1 MSRFQERLWGELVR
15 EHATTLAH
23 PARTRYPS
31 RRLSIVE
38 PRTLPLRRQ
47 PSARGWLVRQR
58 GKLAAGVVALA
69 AALAATV
76 SLLATTGTA
85 PSVAYAVTRSPDG
98 TITISISEL
107 KGVDGANEQLV
118 KLGVDVRVLPE
129 LADCSSTA
137 TTVRIPPELAGKMA
151 HGVRGGIAIQ
161 PGLIPPGDTLVIGAR
176 QIGWFVGLGYS
187 LYRGVLPTCI
197 RAGESHAG

>member
-1 MSRFQERLWGELVR
+1 MSKFQERLWGELVR

-23 PARTRYPS
+23 PAGMRYPS
-31 RRLSIVE
+31 RRLPIVE

-47 PSARGWLVRQR
+47 PSARSRRLVRR
-58 GKLAAGVVALA
+58 GRLAAGIVALA
-69 AALAATV
+69 AALITAV

-85 PSVAYAVTRSPDG
+85 PSVAYAVTRNPDG

-107 KGVDGANEQLV
+107 KGVDGANEQLA
-118 KLGVDVRVLPE
+118 KLGVNVRVLPE
-129 LADCSSTA
+129 LADCSATA
-137 TTVRIPPELAGKMA
+137 ATVRIPPELAGKMA
-151 HGVRGGIAIQ
+151 HGVRGGIAVQ
-161 PGLIPPGDTLVIGAR
+161 PGLIPPGDTLVVGAR